1 MGKNEVL
8 QENNDKS
15 GATGIES
22 AISDKGATRVVNEEA
37 QPQPA
42 AGDEAGSAATAAAQ
56 PEIKIDTSDVAV
68 GVGKKAPRK
77 RKPKETEEGKKT
89 DQAPKPEEAKPE
101 KKLSKKEQEK
111 LEAEAEANKKII
123 AAQREGNLRV
133 FAAQVPLLLDTL
145 NKFLIPK
152 ALPDVQKYLTPEQR
166 EELLGIS
173 RQGIEADAEKG
184 VEKIP
189 SEWETIET
197 ASFELLN
204 YLTPEEFTVP
214 PVVSF
219 ILVIGSIYA
228 QKAFILFSVLA
239 QIKEI
244 ELIKLQKDNANAGQS

>member
-1 MGKNEVL
+1 MQTEKNEVL
-8 QENNDKS
+8 PENNDEAGKI
-15 GATGIES
+15 GLES
-22 AISDKGATRVVNEEA
+22 AISNEAGEGVATSE
-37 QPQPA
+37 PA
-42 AGDEAGSAATAAAQ
+42 AGTAPAAGTE
-56 PEIKIDTSDVAV
+56 PEIKIDTSEIAAGID
-68 GVGKKAPRK
+68 KKKPTRA
-77 RKPKETEEGKKT
+77 RKPKTPKGEEQKP
-89 DQAPKPEEAKPE
+89 DEAPKPEAPE

-152 ALPDVQKYLTPEQR
+152 ALPDVNKYLTPEQR

-204 YLTPEEFTVP
+204 YLTPEEFTVS

>member
-1 MGKNEVL
+1 MEKNEVL

-15 GATGIES
+15 GATGLES
-22 AISDKGATRVVNEEA
+22 AISNAAGAGVVDSAAET
-37 QPQPA
+37 QPA
-42 AGDEAGSAATAAAQ
+42 AGGATAAQ
-56 PEIKIDTSDVAV
+56 PEPEIKIDTSDIAV
-68 GVGKKAPRK
+68 GVGRKAPRK
-77 RKPKETEEGKKT
+77 RKPKDAEKT
-89 DQAPKPEEAKPE
+89 DEAPKPEEPKPE

-133 FAAQVPLLLDTL
+133 FAAQVPLLLDTI

-152 ALPDVQKYLTPEQR
+152 ALPDVNKYLTPEQR

-204 YLTPEEFTVP
+204 YLTPEEFTVS